1 MAGVASHE
9 EIVQVREIV
18 RRSSEDLANRVR
30 ALTSALPEPRVESV
44 FWRDSAMGIH
54 PAPGETVTHRHT
66 PGYILT
72 FHVGSVRHRYHASED
87 GHIKYD
93 GSFEVR
99 Y

>member
-1 MAGVASHE
+1 MAGDPSNE
-9 EIVQVREIV
+9 ETIQIREIV
-18 RRSSEDLANRVR
+18 RRSCEDLAKRVH
-30 ALTSALPEPRVESV
+30 ALASTLPEPRVESV

-66 PGYILT
+66 PGFVLT
-72 FHVGSVRHRYHASED
+72 FHVGSVRHRYHASQD

-93 GSFEVR
+93 GSFEIR